1 MVRVTWSPQRL
12 HLKLGGMHCSLCVE
26 SVRKAVLRLPGVR
39 SVHVSIA
46 HEEALVE
53 YEPDRLS
60 AEAISRALEDIGFR
74 VRPPDEAIRVQEEET
89 ELRRARGLAWWAGVL
104 LGLASVLMVA
114 SALWGPSRPRALAM
128 GGLAVFAAVGPGRWV
143 LRNAWQSLRRGI
155 LNQDVLA
162 AASAL
167 AGVAGGTVGLVLPG
181 FPPGEFF
188 GAAVFVFAF
197 HIVGGYLSVAVHVRA
212 SQSVRR
218 LLSLAPSTAW
228 RLLPDGSEE
237 EVPASNLRPG
247 DRVRV
252 RPGERVP
259 ADGVVVQ
266 GASAVDE
273 SLLTGEPMPV
283 DKSAG
288 DEVVGGSLNQ
298 LGSLVVEVTRVGPDS
313 FLQAVARHVAEA
325 RALKPGVL
333 RLVDWVLLWFVPVV
347 FAAGAAGFLAWTLGG
362 MLVVG
367 RPDWARAAFAALSAL
382 VMGYPCALGMATPLA
397 IVRASGE
404 AARRGILMRSG
415 EAFQLLGRVD
425 TFVLDKTG
433 TVTEGRPRLA
443 ACRTLG
449 MAEEELLRLAA
460 GAESPSEHP
469 LARAVVEGAAT
480 RGIGVPGAAD
490 FGAHPGQGIEARVDG
505 RWVLAGSARFL
516 RERGVDTAPLA
527 SVARELQGRG
537 QTTVLVAVDG
547 RPAGVLGIEDP
558 LKRDAAETVRE
569 LRGRDC
575 RVVLLTGDDRRTAQ
589 AVAQEACIEEVL
601 SEVLPG
607 QKAEVVRALQ
617 AQGRRVAMVGDGIND
632 APALMQADVGVA
644 MGAGADIA
652 VDSADVV
659 LVSGRLG
666 ALVDAVELARRSY
679 GLTVGNV
686 AVALAFNGV
695 GVVAATSGLVR
706 PVWAMLAMAVSVGLV
721 LARSLVGRLGRV
733 RARQLAGGAPL
744 QE

>member
-1 MVRVTWSPQRL
+1 M
-12 HLKLGGMHCSLCVE
+12 
-26 SVRKAVLRLPGVR
+26 
-39 SVHVSIA
+39 HVSIA

-60 AEAISRALEDIGFR
+60 ADAISRALEDIGFR
-74 VRPPDEAIRVQEEET
+74 VRPPDEASRVQEEEV
-89 ELRRARGLAWWAGVL
+89 ELRRARGLAWWAAAL
-104 LGLASVLMVA
+104 LGLASALMLA

-128 GGLAVFAAVGPGRWV
+128 GGVALFAALGPGRWV
-143 LRNAWQSLRRGI
+143 LRNAWQAVRRGI

-167 AGVAGGTVGLVLPG
+167 AGVAGGTVGLVFPG

-197 HIVGGYLSVAVHVRA
+197 HNVGGYLSVLVHVRA

-218 LLSLAPSTAW
+218 LLSLAPPTAW

-237 EVPASNLRPG
+237 EVPVDRLQPG

-252 RPGERVP
+252 RSGERVP
-259 ADGVVVQ
+259 ADGVVVE
-266 GASAVDE
+266 GWSAVDE
-273 SLLTGEPMPV
+273 SLLRGEPLPV
-283 DKSAG
+283 DKQPG

-298 LGSLVVEVTRVGPDS
+298 LGALVVEVRRVGPES
-313 FLQAVARHVAEA
+313 FLHTVARHVAEA

-333 RLVDWVLLWFVPVV
+333 RLVDRVLLWFVPAV
-347 FAAGAAGFLAWTLGG
+347 FAAGAAGFLAWTLGAA
-362 MLVVG
+362 LVAG
-367 RPDWARAAFAALSAL
+367 RPDWMRAAFAALSAL

-433 TVTEGRPRLA
+433 TVTEGRPHLA
-443 ACRTLG
+443 GCRTLG
-449 MAEEELLRLAA
+449 MPEEDLLRLAA
-460 GAESPSEHP
+460 SAERLSEHP
-469 LARAVVEGAAT
+469 LARAVTDGAAS
-480 RGIGVPGAAD
+480 RGLALSDPAEFA
-490 FGAHPGQGIEARVDG
+490 AHPGQGVEARVEG
-505 RWVLAGSARFL
+505 RWVLVGSGRFL
-516 RERGVDTAPLA
+516 HARGVDATPLI
-527 SVARELQGRG
+527 SVARELQDRG
-537 QTTVLVAVDG
+537 QSTVLVAVDG

-558 LKRDAAETVRE
+558 LKRDAAETVSKLRR
-569 LRGRDC
+569 RGRQII
-575 RVVLLTGDDRRTAQ
+575 LLTGDDRRTAQ
-589 AVAQEACIEEVL
+589 AVAQAAGIEEVL

-607 QKAEVVRALQ
+607 HKAEVIRKLQ
-617 AQGRRVAMVGDGIND
+617 GEGRRVAMVGDGIND

-644 MGAGADIA
+644 IGTGADIA
-652 VDSADVV
+652 VESADVV
-659 LVSGRLG
+659 LVGGSLG
-666 ALVDAVELARRSY
+666 ALVDAVELAKRSY

-686 AVALAFNGV
+686 AVALAFNGA
-695 GVVAATSGLVR
+695 GVVASTTGAVR

-721 LARSLVGRLGRV
+721 LTRSFVGRL
-733 RARQLAGGAPL
+733 LPLWEHGGEATRR
-744 QE
+744 

>member
-1 MVRVTWSPQRL
+1 M
-12 HLKLGGMHCSLCVE
+12 
-26 SVRKAVLRLPGVR
+26 
-39 SVHVSIA
+39 
-46 HEEALVE
+46 
-53 YEPDRLS
+53 
-60 AEAISRALEDIGFR
+60 
-74 VRPPDEAIRVQEEET
+74 
-89 ELRRARGLAWWAGVL
+89 AWWAAAL
-104 LGLASVLMVA
+104 LGLASALMLA

-128 GGLAVFAAVGPGRWV
+128 GGVALFAALGPGRWV
-143 LRNAWQSLRRGI
+143 LRNAWQAVRRGI

-167 AGVAGGTVGLVLPG
+167 AGVAGGTVGLVFPG

-197 HIVGGYLSVAVHVRA
+197 HNVGGYLSVLVHVRA

-218 LLSLAPSTAW
+218 LLSLAPPTAW

-237 EVPASNLRPG
+237 EVPVDRLQPG

-259 ADGVVVQ
+259 ADGVVVE
-266 GASAVDE
+266 GWSAVDE
-273 SLLTGEPMPV
+273 SLLRGEPLPV
-283 DKSAG
+283 DKQPG

-298 LGSLVVEVTRVGPDS
+298 LGALVVEVRRVGPES
-313 FLQAVARHVAEA
+313 FLHTVARHVAEA

-333 RLVDWVLLWFVPVV
+333 RLVDRVLLWFVPAV
-347 FAAGAAGFLAWTLGG
+347 FAAGAAGFLAWTLGAA
-362 MLVVG
+362 LVAG
-367 RPDWARAAFAALSAL
+367 RPDWMRAAFAALSAL

-433 TVTEGRPRLA
+433 TVTEGRPHLA

-449 MAEEELLRLAA
+449 MPEEDLLRLAA
-460 GAESPSEHP
+460 SAERLSEHP
-469 LARAVVEGAAT
+469 LARAVTDGAAS
-480 RGIGVPGAAD
+480 RGLALSDPAEFA
-490 FGAHPGQGIEARVDG
+490 AHPGQGVEARVEG
-505 RWVLAGSARFL
+505 RWVLVGSGRFL
-516 RERGVDTAPLA
+516 HARGVDATPLI
-527 SVARELQGRG
+527 SVARELQDRG
-537 QTTVLVAVDG
+537 QSTVLVAVDG

-558 LKRDAAETVRE
+558 LKRDAAETVSKLRR
-569 LRGRDC
+569 RGRQII
-575 RVVLLTGDDRRTAQ
+575 LLTGDDRRTAQ
-589 AVAQEACIEEVL
+589 AVAQAAGIEEVL

-607 QKAEVVRALQ
+607 HKAEVIRKLQ
-617 AQGRRVAMVGDGIND
+617 GEGRRVAMVGDGIND

-644 MGAGADIA
+644 IGTGADIA
-652 VDSADVV
+652 VESADVV
-659 LVSGRLG
+659 LVGGRLG
-666 ALVDAVELARRSY
+666 ALVDAVELAKRSY

-686 AVALAFNGV
+686 AVALAFNGA
-695 GVVAATSGLVR
+695 GVVASTTGAVR

-721 LARSLVGRLGRV
+721 LTRSFVGRL
-733 RARQLAGGAPL
+733 LPLWEHGGEATRR
-744 QE
+744 